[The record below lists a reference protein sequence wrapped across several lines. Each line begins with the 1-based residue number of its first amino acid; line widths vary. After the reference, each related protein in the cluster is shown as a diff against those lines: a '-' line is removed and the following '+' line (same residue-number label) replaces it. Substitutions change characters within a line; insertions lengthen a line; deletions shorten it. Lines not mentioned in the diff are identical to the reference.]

1 MVFHW
6 CWVSFKNNADS
17 YFFSTDI
24 WVGIDTFK
32 NGHFYWCA
40 ATFSIIFISGYI
52 IAFYSF
58 YKSEQFKNDEKRKS
72 LKRRILHIFLL
83 GPVQHFWK
91 FFKNPI
97 DPPPELE
104 KDVLKIK
111 VLEGILEA
119 LPQLMLQVWIHFRKH
134 SGCLKTIIDD
144 PKDGKNYLSKS
155 KKKT

>member
-1 MVFHW
+1 MLGKFQKI
-6 CWVSFKNNADS
+6 FTILI
-17 YFFSTDI
+17 FFLRTDI
-24 WVGIDTFK
+24 WVGIEHFK
-32 NGHFYWCA
+32 NGHFFWGIL
-40 ATFSIIFISGYI
+40 TFLIIFISGYT

-58 YKSEQFKNDEKRKS
+58 YKSEQFKNDGKGKS

-111 VLEGILEA
+111 VLEVLLES
-119 LPQLMLQVWIHFRKH
+119 LPQV
-134 SGCLKTIIDD
+134 
-144 PKDGKNYLSKS
+144 
-155 KKKT
+155 